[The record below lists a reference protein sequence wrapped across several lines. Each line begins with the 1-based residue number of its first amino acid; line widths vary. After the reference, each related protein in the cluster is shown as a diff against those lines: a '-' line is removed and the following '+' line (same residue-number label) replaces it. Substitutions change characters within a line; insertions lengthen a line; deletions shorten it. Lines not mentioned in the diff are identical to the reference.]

1 MSMKKNVKK
10 SSGGKGSPEVGAPTT
25 YSYGK
30 SSSKG
35 RNNMGQAPIVDSG
48 SKSK

>member
-10 SSGGKGSPEVGAPTT
+10 SSGGKGSQEVGAPTT

-30 SSSKG
+30 
-35 RNNMGQAPIVDSG
+35 G
-48 SKSK
+48 SKRANLTPTSATDKK

>member
-1 MSMKKNVKK
+1 MSMKKNVHK

-30 SSSKG
+30 SGSKG
-35 RNNMGQAPIVDSG
+35 RNNMSPVKGIEKSG
-48 SKSK
+48 R